1 MTANFFVA
9 IDFDGTIT
17 GRDITDA
24 VIQKFA
30 LPGWEEAETRWEKG
44 LIGSRECLAEQ
55 MALIHEPL
63 EHVLEYVDS
72 FGIDPAFPD
81 FLSFLRRRRV
91 PHAVVSDGF
100 SIFSERILSNA
111 GITDV
116 PVYANGL
123 NRQDGRL
130 KTFYPH
136 AKTDCPSG
144 TCKCTVAGDAGGGSP
159 IILVGDGR
167 SDFCLAKEAALV
179 LSKGKLTNYCK
190 ENGITH
196 RPFENFYDVKSCLQ
210 GFLTDQPGQSAGKVW
225 KQPASIPEM
234 A

>member
-9 IDFDGTIT
+9 IDFDGTVT
-17 GRDITDA
+17 DKDITDA
-24 VIQKFA
+24 VIQRFA
-30 LPGWEEAETRWEKG
+30 KPGWEEAEARWEKG

-63 EHVLEYVDS
+63 ENILEYVDS
-72 FGIDPAFPD
+72 FGIDPSFPD
-81 FLSFLRRRRV
+81 FLNFLKRRRI
-91 PHAVVSDGF
+91 PYAVVSDGF
-100 SIFSERILSNA
+100 RMFSERILVNA
-111 GITDV
+111 GIDV

-144 TCKCTVAGDAGGGSP
+144 TCKCKVTGDAGNGSP

-167 SDFCLAKEAALV
+167 SDFCLAKEATLV
-179 LSKGKLTNYCK
+179 FSKGKLTNYCK
-190 ENGITH
+190 ENGIAH
-196 RPFENFYDVKSCLQ
+196 RPFKNFYDVQNCLK
-210 GFLTDQPGQSAGKVW
+210 GFLTNLPGKSTANLLEPPV
-225 KQPASIPEM
+225 SILEV